1 LTYVTE
7 EQRSR
12 PGWIGGQNVPEILNG
27 GTRAWTRFVPPP
39 RFSSGYGQQKLFVMS
54 PMAMV
59 THGAASMVMV
69 HT

>member
-27 GTRAWTRFVPPP
+27 GTG
-39 RFSSGYGQQKLFVMS
+39 S
-54 PMAMV
+54 
-59 THGAASMVMV
+59 GAAGFGFGDQP
-69 HT
+69 